1 MLPPGLGRDSPALL
15 CQFTVREV
23 FLRRAGGEMHTHLGT
38 GHHIGI
44 SHIIAGVSHIYQLY
58 ALYPPQMLPDG
69 QQIRQHLC
77 GMEFIGQ
84 AVPYR
89 NPCILCQL
97 FHNILPE
104 TAVFDSF
111 VHSSQHPCCIGNAFL
126 LPDLGA

>member
-1 MLPPGLGRDSPALL
+1 MILVIDVGNTNITFGVYEGKKPVSY
-15 CQFTVREV
+15 
-23 FLRRAGGEMHTHLGT
+23 THL
-38 GHHIGI
+38 
-44 SHIIAGVSHIYQLY
+44 
-58 ALYPPQMLPDG
+58 PQMLPDG

-111 VHSSQHPCCIGNAFL
+111 CL
-126 LPDLGA
+126 LYTSRCV